1 VAKARPEDVPRVA
14 RSYIDEALKIQ
25 AKHGQSSKAAKED
38 YAKALADAE
47 EAFGQLATV
56 RRVNGSSA
64 EKQAA

>member
-1 VAKARPEDVPRVA
+1 MAKARSNDVPRVA

-25 AKHGQSSKAAKED
+25 AKFGQPKASDED

-47 EAFGQLATV
+47 AAFGQLATV
-56 RRVNGSSA
+56 RRMSKSNA